1 MDPNNNIHRV
11 ALAEKTTAILNLYTP
26 FKTDYQVSF
35 SMAEA
40 DEKGLPRI
48 AAKLVRTDGVP
59 FAESTAPMDKKLRHM
74 KDQTA
79 IIRPFYLPA
88 MKAEFNEDEAN
99 EFDRLD
105 FDYAAIIVYNKD
117 AQGEYAVKGVYFLPT
132 DAFIHAKKPDADG
145 VWRKMGLGSYRM
157 HQISLDPRQ
166 KFARS
171 LYMALRMS
179 EALEYEYDKY
189 GFYFSNP

>member
-11 ALAEKTTAILNLYTP
+11 ELAEKATAILNLYTP

-48 AAKLVRTDGVP
+48 AAKLVRTDGIP
-59 FAESTAPMDKKLRHM
+59 FAESAAPMDKKLRHM

-99 EFDRLD
+99 EFDCLD

>member
-11 ALAEKTTAILNLYTP
+11 DLAEKATAILNLYTP

-35 SMAEA
+35 TMAEA

-48 AAKLVRTDGVP
+48 AAKLVRSDGVP
-59 FAESTAPMDKKLRHM
+59 FDQSSAVMDKKLRHM

-88 MKAEFNEDEAN
+88 MKAEFDETEAN
-99 EFDRLD
+99 EFDCLD

-117 AQGEYAVKGVYFLPT
+117 AEGNYAVKGLYFLPT

-145 VWRKMGLGSYRM
+145 VWRKMALGSYRM
-157 HQISLDPRQ
+157 HQLSLDPRQ

-171 LYMALRMS
+171 LYLALRMS